1 MLTRKVP
8 RNGTDVPI
16 SVDFR
21 NIAIGPSAAN
31 IRMYLV

>member
-1 MLTRKVP
+1 MPTRKVP
-8 RNGTDVPI
+8 TKGMVVPI

-21 NIAIGPSAAN
+21 NIAIGPSAAR